1 MARDRRANNHDQA
14 GHGRHVARAGS
25 GFRLPDPPERDAA
38 HAAAVFDALYKQGA
52 SQELLPLLGSA
63 DATLITAG
71 RYVIPHAG
79 ADTSRIPYP
88 HMMVAR
94 NVDVAL
100 FEASKAY
107 VISEQGKPP
116 DWVIMLASDSTA
128 EANLGPRRDY
138 FESLGVPEYWLLDH
152 TAELHGATL
161 IGNRLVNG
169 RYEPVE
175 IETLPDGGL
184 QGYSAALGIILRWTG
199 EYLNYIGLGS
209 ACDGTAEAH
218 GRELEERLR
227 QQDS

>member
-14 GHGRHVARAGS
+14 GHSRAESARAGS

-52 SQELLPLLGSA
+52 SQELLPLLGNA
-63 DATLITAG
+63 DTTLITVG

-79 ADTSRIPYP
+79 ADTSLIPYP

-116 DWVIMLASDSTA
+116 DWVIMLATDSTA

-138 FESLGVPEYWLLDH
+138 FESLGVPEYWLLYD

-161 IGNRLVNG
+161 IGNRLVHG

-175 IETLPDGGL
+175 IEVLPDGSL
-184 QGYSAALGIILRWTG
+184 
-199 EYLNYIGLGS
+199 
-209 ACDGTAEAH
+209 
-218 GRELEERLR
+218 
-227 QQDS
+227 